1 MSSTYT
7 FTGVPSVLHFP
18 GGYCTFEGSS
28 LDAVP
33 HYFTTDYQGN
43 VRIVSAQDGTVEQ
56 VTNYYPFGAPY
67 SDGTSTS
74 VSLQPHKYNGKELD
88 MTHGWNTYDYGAR
101 IYDPILCQWTSP
113 DPLTGEYP
121 WMSPYVYC
129 GNNPIKYVDPD
140 GKEPIYNT
148 NGDRLGF
155 TKDGF
160 LGSTG
165 MIYVYKGDRTD
176 INWNDYYRSDLTKEF
191 GDEIQNAD
199 HYIYELMETPDKK
212 GTFLSNVASDIM
224 KEYDGFVIEYNN
236 KSYTFHLND
245 YGNKISYL
253 GNNGNFSTKTKTSG
267 EIVLNIG
274 DCYES
279 YELNGFNIVST
290 LLYHEWFGH
299 AIMNWGD
306 EKKNHHKCFEM
317 VMSGKFFKDNFA
329 QRKYKQYIN
338 KLYEDYKKKELSQP

>member
-101 IYDPILCQWTSP
+101 IYDPILCRWTSP

-129 GNNPIKYVDPD
+129 GNDPINAVDSD
-140 GKEPIYNT
+140 GRSIYMLFYT
-148 NGDRLGF
+148 TGNGEKDDNMFKTAAETRKKDIMNDKGF
-155 TKDGF
+155 D
-160 LGSTG
+160 SNE
-165 MIYVYKGDRTD
+165 D
-176 INWNDYYRSDLTKEF
+176 IVILQSVSDL
-191 GDEIQNAD
+191 
-199 HYIYELMETPDKK
+199 
-212 GTFLSNVASDIM
+212 
-224 KEYDGFVIEYNN
+224 
-236 KSYTFHLND
+236 
-245 YGNKISYL
+245 
-253 GNNGNFSTKTKTSG
+253 G
-267 EIVLNIG
+267 EIGNLV
-274 DCYES
+274 D
-279 YELNGFNIVST
+279 NIVNKYS
-290 LLYHEWFGH
+290 EKFGNTVEFSFWSH
-299 AIMNWGD
+299 SGLDGPIGTSPTSNDPLEIIQMTIEGWSKIDFNW
-306 EKKNHHKCFEM
+306 EE
-317 VMSGKFFKDNFA
+317 
-329 QRKYKQYIN
+329 R
-338 KLYEDYKKKELSQP
+338 

>member
-74 VSLQPHKYNGKELD
+74 VSLQPHNFSIERVKRKQACSSEREKNRPKVKYNGKELD

-129 GNNPIKYVDPD
+129 GNDPINAVDSD
-140 GKEPIYNT
+140 GRSIYM
-148 NGDRLGF
+148 LF
-155 TKDGF
+155 
-160 LGSTG
+160 
-165 MIYVYKGDRTD
+165 
-176 INWNDYYRSDLTKEF
+176 
-191 GDEIQNAD
+191 
-199 HYIYELMETPDKK
+199 
-212 GTFLSNVASDIM
+212 
-224 KEYDGFVIEYNN
+224 
-236 KSYTFHLND
+236 YT
-245 YGNKISYL
+245 
-253 GNNGNFSTKTKTSG
+253 T
-267 EIVLNIG
+267 
-274 DCYES
+274 
-279 YELNGFNIVST
+279 
-290 LLYHEWFGH
+290 
-299 AIMNWGD
+299 
-306 EKKNHHKCFEM
+306 
-317 VMSGKFFKDNFA
+317 
-329 QRKYKQYIN
+329 
-338 KLYEDYKKKELSQP
+338 